1 MAETRLLRLH
11 RPYLTRGFRESK
23 YAPSKDRC
31 VQSARECFTHLSSDK
46 PPDLLW
52 LAGQILRLLGI
63 AGERCPD
70 LLRFWIVIF
79 YS

>member
-1 MAETRLLRLH
+1 
-11 RPYLTRGFRESK
+11 
-23 YAPSKDRC
+23 
-31 VQSARECFTHLSSDK
+31 VQSARKYLDQRGTV
-46 PPDLLW
+46 DLLTTSSRY
-52 LAGQILRLLGI
+52 AGQILRLLGI